1 MLTPEDAE
9 SKDTTTANST
19 SSLSSIAN
27 PSVPP
32 SDGTCHFMRLPTELR
47 LFIVENILE
56 DFFASLT
63 FGLYPPCPEILWFQL
78 PYIKEL
84 YSVLH
89 VSRAL
94 RAKSLDLC
102 IKLAMNSSEEVLS
115 HPPSSSIAD
124 RYHRRTIGSFPHA
137 LLKLKHK
144 RILEILQQAKMSA
157 GDAG

>member
-1 MLTPEDAE
+1 
-9 SKDTTTANST
+9 
-19 SSLSSIAN
+19 
-27 PSVPP
+27 
-32 SDGTCHFMRLPTELR
+32 MRLPTEPR

-63 FGLYPPCPEILWFQL
+63 LGLYPPYPVILWFQL

-94 RAKSLDLC
+94 RAESLDLC
-102 IKLAMNSSEEVLS
+102 IELATNSSEEVLN
-115 HPPSSSIAD
+115 HPPSASIAD

-144 RILEILQQAKMSA
+144 RILEILQQAKVSA
-157 GDAG
+157 GDAEQGGGVRVDLIKALGSAPRRLVGRRSRERVLV